1 MTRTK
6 RADARS
12 EDQGEQLA
20 DAVNKLADEVGVLRQ
35 ALDEFRE
42 IFRWAVHNGKLAN
55 AEPPQEFT
63 HPPEISVTPQL
74 ELDEEQFEA
83 ITETV
88 QQSLSDV
95 GEDLEGAVRDQLKHE
110 LSEFRESLDQFSIDL
125 QWIVRQA
132 RNPGGHSSA
141 TTPELLAAVQ
151 DPPAQPASEKPNTP
165 GHDAASAEAAETN
178 PTSRQGALW

>member
-6 RADARS
+6 RADAPA

-20 DAVNKLADEVGVLRQ
+20 AAVDRLADEVGVLRQ
-35 ALDEFRE
+35 AVDEFRE
-42 IFRWAVHNGKLAN
+42 IFRWAVHNGKLCN
-55 AEPPQEFT
+55 AEPPQDLTRPQEV
-63 HPPEISVTPQL
+63 SVTPQL

-83 ITETV
+83 LAETV

-110 LSEFRESLDQFSIDL
+110 LSEFRDSLDQFSLDL

-132 RNPGGHSSA
+132 RNPAGHSPA
-141 TTPELLAAVQ
+141 TTPEFTAVPDQ
-151 DPPAQPASEKPNTP
+151 PPEPVPSQPASHTN
-165 GHDAASAEAAETN
+165 SATSSEHNA
-178 PTSRQGALW
+178 TSRQGALW